1 MAFRFHEWLSTAWG
15 FTIPIPAYFPV
26 LALGFIVG
34 ACVIVYEAQRAGIE
48 APTALDMFLYVG
60 IGIIIGARLFIVLP
74 HFDYYLAHPR
84 EMFHI
89 SEAGLA
95 SHGGFLVGFA
105 LVLAYVAY
113 RGLPFL
119 TVADTLPAGVGLI
132 LFFARIGGFLEG
144 SCYGAVTQLPWGV
157 RFPVGSIAYAELLQ
171 QRLVASGEQLTP
183 PLHPTQLYAAAAG
196 LCLFALAWWLSR
208 HKRFSGE
215 VFFGS
220 LLFYAGTRL
229 GIDMLRGDFGG
240 EALFFGLLPTTQLIT
255 AVLGIIAVLGMVLQ
269 TWRFKRTAP
278 AGQLVT

>member
-1 MAFRFHEWLSTAWG
+1 
-15 FTIPIPAYFPV
+15 
-26 LALGFIVG
+26 
-34 ACVIVYEAQRAGIE
+34 
-48 APTALDMFLYVG
+48 
-60 IGIIIGARLFIVLP
+60 
-74 HFDYYLAHPR
+74 
-84 EMFHI
+84 
-89 SEAGLA
+89 
-95 SHGGFLVGFA
+95 
-105 LVLAYVAY
+105 
-113 RGLPFL
+113 
-119 TVADTLPAGVGLI
+119 
-132 LFFARIGGFLEG
+132 
-144 SCYGAVTQLPWGV
+144 
-157 RFPVGSIAYAELLQ
+157 
-171 QRLVASGEQLTP
+171 VASGEQLTP

-240 EALFFGLLPTTQLIT
+240 EALFFSLLPTTQLIT